1 MTLPVKP
8 PIAPM
13 LAKLADEIPV
23 GKRWLYEPKWDG
35 FRAVVFKD
43 GQEVR
48 LLSRD
53 DRPLG
58 RYFPEL
64 VSVLRAAPV
73 DRFVTDGEIVVVMET
88 GLGFDE
94 LLQRIHPAESR
105 VRKLAAEWPATL
117 VLFDALARDDRDLR
131 SLPFAERR
139 AELVRL
145 LRDAGANVRAG
156 TVRDLRPG
164 PELALTPQTDDLR
177 LATTW
182 FEDEEGVGQD
192 GIVAKPADLPYRSG
206 ERAMVKVKHHRTADC
221 VVGGY
226 RPAKAGG
233 GVGSLLLGLYDEDG
247 ALQFLGHTSSFTAAE
262 RRDVREL
269 VRPLEGGESFGQ
281 GRTPGGPSRWS
292 AGRDSSWVNIQP
304 TLVCEVQFDRLQGGR
319 FRHAARFLRWRP
331 DRDPRSCTFGQLLRS
346 PPA

>member
-1 MTLPVKP
+1 
-8 PIAPM
+8 
-13 LAKLADEIPV
+13 
-23 GKRWLYEPKWDG
+23 
-35 FRAVVFKD
+35 VVFKD

-53 DRPLG
+53 DRRLG

-64 VSVLRAAPV
+64 VSVLQAALV
-73 DRFVTDGEIVVVMET
+73 DRFVADGEIVVVMGT

-117 VLFDALARDDRDLR
+117 VLFDALARDDGDLR
-131 SLPFAERR
+131 ALPFAERR
-139 AELVRL
+139 AEFVWL
-145 LRDAGANVRAG
+145 LRDAGANVRVG

-164 PELALTPQTDDLR
+164 PELALAPQTDDLR

-206 ERAMVKVKHHRTADC
+206 ERAMVKVKHHRTVDC
-221 VVGGY
+221 VVGGD

-233 GVGSLLLGLYDEDG
+233 GVGSLLLGLYEEDG
-247 ALQFLGHTSSFTAAE
+247 ALQFVGHPSSFTAAQ
-262 RRDVREL
+262 RREVREL

-319 FRHAARFLRWRP
+319 FRHAARFLRWRL